1 MTSPVTD
8 KPTTLQLLE
17 LGQSV
22 WLDNIQRSMLTS
34 GSLKKMIASGWVTG
48 MTSNPS
54 IFEKAIANS
63 DDYAEAIASL
73 AHRDDDLT
81 PYDAFVSIAVDDI
94 RGAADAL
101 RPVYDRSN
109 REDGYISLELPPG
122 LEDTTE
128 ASVREAK
135 RLFALVDRPNVM
147 IKVPGTKAGTRA
159 VSDMIFA
166 GINTN
171 ITLLFAYQAYED
183 TIEAY
188 LTGLERRIA
197 AGKPLE
203 GVASVASFFVSRVDS
218 AVDKLLPEGSPL
230 RGTAGVANARHA
242 YRRFREVLESHRWRQ
257 LAKQGAH
264 VQRTLWAST
273 STKDPSYSDVKYV
286 EELIGPDTVNTMPEK
301 TLQAALD
308 HLDVRPTL
316 MPNLDLADSQ
326 LEELGKA
333 GIDLNAVTAKLLD
346 DGLESF
352 AKDFAK
358 LLQVVASRIALV
370 QVERKKETAAL
381 AGVSAAVESRLRE
394 MDSSDLVGRI
404 WKRDHTVWKPD
415 PTEIANRLDWLTV
428 ADDLA
433 DQAKALTEF
442 AKSVWDEG
450 YTTAVLLGM
459 GGSSLAPEV
468 LQTTFGTVPGALTLH
483 VLDATDPDQIAALEA
498 GLDLEHT
505 LFIVSSKSGT
515 TIETLSQFAHFWSK
529 VPDGAHF
536 IAVTDPGTS
545 LQKLAEER
553 VFRRVF
559 ANPPDIG
566 GRYSALSYFGLV
578 PAALIGVDVAV
589 LLKRAHQM
597 MEACGQSGSA
607 EANPGAW
614 LGAILGEAALA
625 GRNKLTLVLPEAMA
639 SLANWIE
646 QLIAESTGKEGRGI
660 LPVAGEPP
668 GAPAVYGKDR
678 LFVVYGDDPSL
689 QALEK
694 AGHPVVRLAYHDP
707 YQLGAEFFRWEFAT
721 AVAGHILQINAF
733 DQPNV
738 QEAKEATN
746 KILAGQKVDS
756 STPPVDQVLG
766 EVKEGDYIA
775 LTAYVPRNDEW
786 ERRLQRVRVA
796 LRDRYHVATTIGFG
810 PRFLHSTGQ
819 MHKGGPNQGVFLQ
832 VVSQPEVDL
841 PIPGETKTFGELKS
855 AQADG
860 DLESLRAHGRRV
872 ARMTPAELE
881 ALA

>member
-34 GSLKKMIASGWVTG
+34 GSLKKMVASGWVTG

-63 DDYAEAIASL
+63 TDYAEAIEAL
-73 AHRDDDLT
+73 AHREDDLT

-122 LEDTTE
+122 LEHDTE

-147 IKVPGTKAGTRA
+147 IKVPGTEAGTRA
-159 VSDMIFA
+159 VSEMIFA

-242 YRRFREVLESHRWRQ
+242 YRRFREVLESHRWQQ
-257 LAKQGAH
+257 LAKKGAH

-316 MPNLDLADSQ
+316 VPNLDLADEQ
-326 LEELGKA
+326 LAELGKA
-333 GIDLNAVTAKLLD
+333 GVDLDAVTAKLLD

-370 QVERKKETAAL
+370 QVDRKNETAAL
-381 AGVSAAVESRLRE
+381 GGIGAAVESRLHE
-394 MDSSDLVGRI
+394 MDSNDLVGRI

-433 DQAKALTEF
+433 GKAKELTAF

-468 LQTTFGTVPGALTLH
+468 LQATFGTAPGALTLH
-483 VLDATDPDQIAALEA
+483 VLDATDPDQIASLEA
-498 GLDLEHT
+498 GLNLERT

-545 LQKLAEER
+545 LQKLGEER
-553 VFRRVF
+553 GFRKVF

-578 PAALIGVDVAV
+578 PAALIGIDVAR
-589 LLKRAHQM
+589 LLRRAHQM
-597 MEACGQSGSA
+597 MEACGQKGSA

-625 GRNKLTLVLPEAMA
+625 GQNKLTLVLPEAMA
-639 SLANWIE
+639 TLANWIE

-660 LPVAGEPP
+660 LPVAGEPL
-668 GAPAVYGKDR
+668 GAPRVYGKDR

-689 QALEK
+689 KALEK

-756 STPPVDQVLG
+756 GTPAVDQVLAQ
-766 EVKEGDYIA
+766 VKEGDYIA
-775 LTAYVPRNDEW
+775 LTAYVPRDDDW
-786 ERRLQRVRVA
+786 EKRLQRVRVA
-796 LRDRYHVATTIGFG
+796 LRDRYHVATTVGFG

-832 VVSQPEVDL
+832 VVSEPRVDL
-841 PIPGETKTFGELKS
+841 PIPGETKTFGELKA
-855 AQADG
+855 AQANG

-872 ARMTPAELE
+872 ARITPAELE